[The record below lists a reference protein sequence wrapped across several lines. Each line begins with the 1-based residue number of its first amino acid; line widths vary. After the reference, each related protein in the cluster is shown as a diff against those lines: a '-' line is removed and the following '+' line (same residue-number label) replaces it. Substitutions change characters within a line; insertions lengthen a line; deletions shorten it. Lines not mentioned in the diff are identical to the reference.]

1 MLHVHA
7 QLSCGVNQTD
17 APSFPPDDLFC
28 LSNSS
33 VQFKQRKSSKS
44 SYLRSDACKRVP
56 HVVSTAAFSVSGFW
70 LTCCSLSCFLS
81 DMKLYFDLRRIDLGS
96 STQTSFCWSGNSVLS
111 QRRWHESS
119 RVTLFS
125 VLLVNTDR
133 SQNELVTSFCSH
145 SSSLMSRGSKVN
157 LQFLDGGGEEVH
169 HLFSAGLSAFI
180 LFV

>member
-1 MLHVHA
+1 MFT
-7 QLSCGVNQTD
+7 LSWAAVWIRLTLRVSLQTTCFVC
-17 APSFPPDDLFC
+17 PT
-28 LSNSS
+28 
-33 VQFKQRKSSKS
+33 VQFNSNRWKSSES

-81 DMKLYFDLRRIDLGS
+81 DLKLYFDLRRIDLGS

-169 HLFSAGLSAFI
+169 HLFSAFI

>member
-1 MLHVHA
+1 MFT
-7 QLSCGVNQTD
+7 LSWAAVWIRLTLRVSLQT
-17 APSFPPDDLFC
+17 DLFC

-81 DMKLYFDLRRIDLGS
+81 DLKLYFDLRRIDLGS

-145 SSSLMSRGSKVN
+145 SSSPMSRGSKVN

-169 HLFSAGLSAFI
+169 HLFSAFI

>member
-1 MLHVHA
+1 MFT
-7 QLSCGVNQTD
+7 LSWAAVWIRLTLRVSLQTTCFVC
-17 APSFPPDDLFC
+17 PT
-28 LSNSS
+28 
-33 VQFKQRKSSKS
+33 VQFNSNRWKSSKS

-81 DMKLYFDLRRIDLGS
+81 DLKLYFDLRRIDLGS

-157 LQFLDGGGEEVH
+157 LQCLDGGGEEVH
-169 HLFSAGLSAFI
+169 HLFSAFI

>member
-1 MLHVHA
+1 MFT
-7 QLSCGVNQTD
+7 LSWAAVWIRLTLRVSLQTTCFVC
-17 APSFPPDDLFC
+17 PT
-28 LSNSS
+28 
-33 VQFKQRKSSKS
+33 VQFNSNRWKSSKS

-81 DMKLYFDLRRIDLGS
+81 DLKLYFDLRRIDLGS

-111 QRRWHESS
+111 QRRWHGSS
-119 RVTLFS
+119 HVTLFS

-133 SQNELVTSFCSH
+133 SQNELITSFCSH

-169 HLFSAGLSAFI
+169 HLFSAFI

>member
-1 MLHVHA
+1 MFT
-7 QLSCGVNQTD
+7 LSWAAVWIRLTLRVSLQTTCFVC
-17 APSFPPDDLFC
+17 PT
-28 LSNSS
+28 
-33 VQFKQRKSSKS
+33 VQFNSNRWKSSKS

-81 DMKLYFDLRRIDLGS
+81 DLKLYFDLRRIDLGS

-133 SQNELVTSFCSH
+133 SQNELITSFCSH

-169 HLFSAGLSAFI
+169 HLFSAFI

>member
-1 MLHVHA
+1 MFT
-7 QLSCGVNQTD
+7 LSWAAVWIRLTLRVSLQTTCFVC
-17 APSFPPDDLFC
+17 PT
-28 LSNSS
+28 
-33 VQFKQRKSSKS
+33 VQFNSNRWKSSKS

-81 DMKLYFDLRRIDLGS
+81 DLKLYFDLRRIDLGS

-169 HLFSAGLSAFI
+169 HLFSAFI